1 MDVQEVLNNINRIV
15 KSYEKNLELE
25 ENFIKDSSC
34 KLANELYDIFDS
46 YGLNKQHYGDL
57 LYEVNKILK
66 SSMKEVI
73 DGVCEYRNQNS
84 VLLRS
89 QEEIIKEIRL
99 QNNKYEQVFSQ
110 IDQIKDIQHQKN
122 DKRYMKYGQEIAT
135 MLNYQFTELSNE
147 VLSLISNNSIDS
159 NEVKVLRSK
168 ILNLI
173 LPNFNMSYAQ
183 LFDKH

>member
-1 MDVQEVLNNINRIV
+1 MIMIANLIMLVLT
-15 KSYEKNLELE
+15 
-25 ENFIKDSSC
+25 
-34 KLANELYDIFDS
+34 
-46 YGLNKQHYGDL
+46 
-57 LYEVNKILK
+57 
-66 SSMKEVI
+66 
-73 DGVCEYRNQNS
+73 
-84 VLLRS
+84 
-89 QEEIIKEIRL
+89 II
-99 QNNKYEQVFSQ
+99 S
-110 IDQIKDIQHQKN
+110 H
-122 DKRYMKYGQEIAT
+122 KRYMKYGQEIAT